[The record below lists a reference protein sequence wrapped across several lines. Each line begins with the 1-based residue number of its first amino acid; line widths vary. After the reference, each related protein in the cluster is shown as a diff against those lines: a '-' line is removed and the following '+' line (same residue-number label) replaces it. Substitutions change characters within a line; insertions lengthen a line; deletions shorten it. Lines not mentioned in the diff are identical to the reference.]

1 MKRLRNF
8 AIAPIVLAL
17 VAVLAFVATGTAAQ
31 SGNTLVSFR
40 GGIGVEPVSA
50 GAGTATTSMSVTRN
64 IVRGVQP
71 AVQPWK
77 IADFQANVKA
87 DGQITAR
94 GRGLVFAGGSSVGT
108 ALLISP
114 SGATTDFMVFA
125 TLICE
130 NVAPFV
136 EHNSKPVPLS
146 PDGNFTI
153 NDVLSPPPPASCPTP
168 ALLIRNAANLNWFSA
183 GIQTFAGGPGGDD

>member
-1 MKRLRNF
+1 MKRLRNLV
-8 AIAPIVLAL
+8 IAPVVLGL
-17 VAVLAFVATGTAAQ
+17 VAVLASVATGTAAQ
-31 SGNTLVSFR
+31 SDNTLASFR

-50 GAGTATTSMSVTRN
+50 GAGTAATSTSVTRN

-71 AVQPWK
+71 AVQPWR
-77 IADFQANVKA
+77 IAGFQANVKA

-94 GRGLVFAGGSSVGT
+94 GRGLVSAGGDSVGT

-114 SGATTDFMVFA
+114 SGATADFMVFA

-146 PDGNFTI
+146 ANGNFTI
-153 NDVLSPPPPASCPTP
+153 NDVLSPLPPTSCTTP

-183 GIQTFAGGPGGDD
+183 GVQTFAGGPGGDG